1 MTVMG
6 VECWKPDMPA
16 CNWPLIEEAEDGYMF
31 LSANGV
37 RVIISGQTEKDKR
50 WLHVSLSRKGRMPTY
65 DDIALVKKVFIG
77 EDKKAVMVFPE
88 KKYHVNIHSFCL
100 HLWHC
105 LDGDGLPEFSHG
117 LGTI

>member
-1 MTVMG
+1 
-6 VECWKPDMPA
+6 
-16 CNWPLIEEAEDGYMF
+16 
-31 LSANGV
+31 
-37 RVIISGQTEKDKR
+37 
-50 WLHVSLSRKGRMPTY
+50 MPTY
-65 DDIALVKKVFIG
+65 DDISLVKKVFIG
-77 EDKKAVMVFPE
+77 EDKKAIMIFPE